1 MKKYLIFCVIAIFII
16 ISVIKINIIN
26 TEILSPVGNFQ
37 DNFNKI
43 NEEFGEDFSEFIM
56 DKSPVKIYLGEEG
69 DSSATVKINKKG
81 NFQDNF
87 NKINEEFGEDFSE
100 FIMDKSPV
108 KIYLGEEGDSSA
120 TVKINKK
127 EISLTKNN
135 PFLKIFNPVINF
147 FENSYKKIEEK
158 FIKKTDSDKPVN
170 EEESN
175 SELENVVDDFI
186 NSLESE

>member
-16 ISVIKINIIN
+16 ISIIKINIIN
-26 TEILSPVGNFQ
+26 TEILSPV
-37 DNFNKI
+37 
-43 NEEFGEDFSEFIM
+43 
-56 DKSPVKIYLGEEG
+56 
-69 DSSATVKINKKG
+69 G

-170 EEESN
+170 AEESN

>member
-43 NEEFGEDFSEFIM
+43 NEEF
-56 DKSPVKIYLGEEG
+56 
-69 DSSATVKINKKG
+69 A
-81 NFQDNF
+81 
-87 NKINEEFGEDFSE
+87 EDFSE

>member
-26 TEILSPVGNFQ
+26 TEILSPV
-37 DNFNKI
+37 
-43 NEEFGEDFSEFIM
+43 
-56 DKSPVKIYLGEEG
+56 
-69 DSSATVKINKKG
+69 G

-158 FIKKTDSDKPVN
+158 FIKKTDSDKAVN

>member
-26 TEILSPVGNFQ
+26 TEILSPV
-37 DNFNKI
+37 
-43 NEEFGEDFSEFIM
+43 
-56 DKSPVKIYLGEEG
+56 
-69 DSSATVKINKKG
+69 G

-170 EEESN
+170 AEESN

>member
-1 MKKYLIFCVIAIFII
+1 MKKYFIFGVIAIFII

-43 NEEFGEDFSEFIM
+43 NDEFGEDFSEFIM

-69 DSSATVKINKKG
+69 DSSATVKI
-81 NFQDNF
+81 
-87 NKINEEFGEDFSE
+87 S
-100 FIMDKSPV
+100 
-108 KIYLGEEGDSSA
+108 
-120 TVKINKK
+120 KK

-135 PFLKIFNPVINF
+135 PFLKIFNPIISF
-147 FENSYKKIEEK
+147 FENSYKNIEEK
-158 FIKKTDSDKPVN
+158 FNDKTVN
-170 EEESN
+170 KQEVNKEES
-175 SELENVVDDFI
+175 SRELENVVDDFI

>member
-69 DSSATVKINKKG
+69 DSSATVKINKK
-81 NFQDNF
+81 
-87 NKINEEFGEDFSE
+87 
-100 FIMDKSPV
+100 
-108 KIYLGEEGDSSA
+108 
-120 TVKINKK
+120 

-147 FENSYKKIEEK
+147 FKNSYKKIEEK

-170 EEESN
+170 AEESN

>member
-69 DSSATVKINKKG
+69 DSS
-81 NFQDNF
+81 D
-87 NKINEEFGEDFSE
+87 
-100 FIMDKSPV
+100 
-108 KIYLGEEGDSSA
+108 

-170 EEESN
+170 KEESN

>member
-1 MKKYLIFCVIAIFII
+1 MRKYFIFSIISIFII

-43 NEEFGEDFSEFIM
+43 NEEFGDDFSEFIM

-69 DSSATVKINKKG
+69 D
-81 NFQDNF
+81 D
-87 NKINEEFGEDFSE
+87 
-100 FIMDKSPV
+100 
-108 KIYLGEEGDSSA
+108 SA

-127 EISLTKNN
+127 EINLTKNN
-135 PFLKIFNPVINF
+135 PFLKIFNPIIDF
-147 FENSYKKIEEK
+147 FESSYKNLKEKFNTKQEEK
-158 FIKKTDSDKPVN
+158 GDIKKEK
-170 EEESN
+170 

>member
-16 ISVIKINIIN
+16 ISIIKINIIN
-26 TEILSPVGNFQ
+26 TEILSPV
-37 DNFNKI
+37 
-43 NEEFGEDFSEFIM
+43 
-56 DKSPVKIYLGEEG
+56 
-69 DSSATVKINKKG
+69 G

>member
-16 ISVIKINIIN
+16 ISAVKINIIN

-69 DSSATVKINKKG
+69 DSSATVKINKKE
-81 NFQDNF
+81 
-87 NKINEEFGEDFSE
+87 IN
-100 FIMDKSPV
+100 
-108 KIYLGEEGDSSA
+108 
-120 TVKINKK
+120 
-127 EISLTKNN
+127 LTKNN

-147 FENSYKKIEEK
+147 FENSYNKIEEK
-158 FIKKTDSDKPVN
+158 FIDKTDNNNSVN
-170 EEESN
+170 EVETN